1 MKTFL
6 LSLILVLAP
15 FATAS
20 AQQPT
25 LSPNFS
31 GDDPTTLLRQLA
43 DLRKRLVKSEFETTA
58 AYKARIIE
66 ENKKAVLDS
75 RTSEDTFYL
84 VANKVEAEYNA
95 DTETMTFALRVRTN
109 YPAELSRTYN
119 LEEKV
124 AATDLSQV
132 TMYDVSL
139 GDYTDP
145 RVFFDSS
152 AGLSGS
158 RYSRKFMATAKL
170 NVDEARRLKTG
181 TKAVLVVRF
190 EEPYAIQKDVAGG
203 QFQVRL
209 INVQFFDQQTGR
221 VLASIGSPESTSQ
234 IKPDVTPPPQE
245 PDYSSYR
252 KNPTFK
258 MPRII
263 FKPEPRYTE
272 EARRNSV
279 TGTVVL
285 HALFAETGQITR
297 ISVVKGLPY
306 GLTERAIAATR
317 LIQFEPA
324 ELDGKKVAYLM
335 EFVYN
340 FDLY

>member
-6 LSLILVLAP
+6 LSLLLVLAP
-15 FATAS
+15 FAAAS
-20 AQQPT
+20 TQQPT

-31 GDDPTTLLRQLA
+31 GDDPTTLLRQLT